1 VTRRLGEMLGS
12 LGGRRPFVVTDPGV
26 LGAGLLEEGLASL
39 KAAGVEPI
47 VFSETEAD
55 PPEQLVLHAAAQASA
70 AGVDSII
77 GFGGGSSM
85 DIAKLVA
92 VLSEPSCTQPL
103 SDMYGVG
110 NVRASRLPLVQV
122 PTTAGTGSEVTPI
135 SIITTGVAE
144 KKGVVSP
151 QLLPDLAMLDGDLL
165 TSLPPHVAAATGIDS
180 MVHAIEAYTSVPK
193 KNMLSDLLAREA
205 LTLLGGNIRAI
216 CHPDAVGVR
225 TEELASAR
233 SAMMLGSCYA
243 GMAFANAPVAAVH
256 ALAYPLGSHY
266 HVPHGLSNSLVLP
279 HVLDFNAVDP
289 TALEQYAELAPLMKP
304 SLASS
309 SGSAAKVRGLVE
321 HLHTLPHELGLPT
334 RLSQVGVPDD
344 AIAKLA
350 SEAMKQTRLLPNN
363 PRLVSESDAVS
374 LYQAAL

>member
-1 VTRRLGEMLGS
+1 VS
-12 LGGRRPFVVTDPGV
+12 CV
-26 LGAGLLEEGLASL
+26 L
-39 KAAGVEPI
+39 PR
-47 VFSETEAD
+47 
-55 PPEQLVLHAAAQASA
+55 
-70 AGVDSII
+70 
-77 GFGGGSSM
+77 
-85 DIAKLVA
+85 LVA

-180 MVHAIEAYTSVPK
+180 MVHAIEVPYPHLDRDRDPDSDPDPASVRWPMRWSLRTLAHMVEPLRSRSHTPTLVEPQPPRRPPPPLSTIPPLVRPAPRLRQAYTSVPK

-289 TALEQYAELAPLMKP
+289 TALEQCGAIPTLNTPTALA
-304 SLASS
+304 A
-309 SGSAAKVRGLVE
+309 
-321 HLHTLPHELGLPT
+321 
-334 RLSQVGVPDD
+334 
-344 AIAKLA
+344 
-350 SEAMKQTRLLPNN
+350 
-363 PRLVSESDAVS
+363 
-374 LYQAAL
+374 AALAATAPADLVCTP